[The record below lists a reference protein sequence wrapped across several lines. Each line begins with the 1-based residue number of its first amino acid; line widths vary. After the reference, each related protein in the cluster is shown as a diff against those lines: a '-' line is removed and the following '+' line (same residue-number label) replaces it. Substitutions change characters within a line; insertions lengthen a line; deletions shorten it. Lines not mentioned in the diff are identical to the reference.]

1 LVMTLSTSHFQL
13 PVGIAVGL
21 YAVAALVAFT
31 RVYLGVHYP
40 RDVIAGAILGLI
52 WGTVGALVAP
62 YL

>member
-1 LVMTLSTSHFQL
+1 MITLTISHFQL
-13 PVGIAVGL
+13 SLTVALGL
-21 YAVAALVAFT
+21 YIIAALVGFT

-52 WGTVGALVAP
+52 WGGLGVLVAP